1 MASPLADPRL
11 APAAAAAASLG
22 LYLAPWAVPFL
33 GTLASL
39 GAPLPLVALY
49 RRHGMRPGRV
59 GLAYGLGGAAVAFVL
74 LGGGGALFYL
84 FYAALAACLGEAP
97 FWGLR
102 DDQALGA
109 ATVAGVVTVLAVG
122 LLAGGLAGDVA
133 QTWQDYWRAE
143 TRAALEIYRDSGA
156 TPEQM
161 EAIRRTLDVAG
172 TVLRRMGA
180 GILVAGALL
189 IAWVNLMVVR
199 AVRPGGAE
207 AQPLTEWR
215 APEWL
220 VWVLIASG
228 ALMALTSGFWFWA
241 GANAVLV
248 LTVVYFFQGCAVLAF
263 WLGKKNA
270 PRPLRGLIYVL
281 VAVEVFLAVIVALA
295 GLFDMWFNFRRLG
308 REPQA

>member
-49 RRHGMRPGRV
+49 RRQGMRPGRV